1 MPLPLIYMTMP
12 NLRAKKVGEHG
23 PPDPLW
29 TPGGTPIYPS
39 INPSINPSV
48 DLRSQLSFLLLA
60 VQKKKKI
67 RVRFS
72 LLQMT
77 KGWATDLEMR
87 LYFVPLFPRKCSSFK
102 HRREWQRW
110 MPSMKITSIK
120 RIRKGTR
127 ARTVLITPL
136 YWTQVLPLIQAF
148 TTPSADQSDLYST
161 YYITFLPII
170 LCTLLQVNMM
180 HCTS

>member
-1 MPLPLIYMTMP
+1 MP
-12 NLRAKKVGEHG
+12 
-23 PPDPLW
+23 PPR
-29 TPGGTPIYPS
+29 TSGGTPIYPS
-39 INPSINPSV
+39 TNLCQSFYNPLSI
-48 DLRSQLSFLLLA
+48 LLLILLLA
-60 VQKKKKI
+60 VQKKKRRSGLGCCKWPKAGRQPGNEPI
-67 RVRFS
+67 FCPS
-72 LLQMT
+72 
-77 KGWATDLEMR
+77 
-87 LYFVPLFPRKCSSFK
+87 LFPRKCSSFK

-110 MPSMKITSIK
+110 MPSMKIISTK
-120 RIRKGTR
+120 RIRKGIR

-161 YYITFLPII
+161 YYYITFLPII